1 MENFKTFAGLP
12 TINEVSASKEANAAN
27 RKSKKSKLSR
37 KDKKIIKGFVK
48 ATLEKLKKKAEKE
61 KAERAEAE
69 RVEKAKREAEKSRG
83 NVSVQSTHENET
95 AKKNFCSF
103 FRKLGDAIIR
113 AIPKVLAVVAT
124 AAANAFFWQIKR
136 RSYKTKGGTI

>member
-27 RKSKKSKLSR
+27 GKSKKSKLSR
-37 KDKKIIKGFVK
+37 KDKKIIERFVK
-48 ATLEKLKKKAEKE
+48 ETLEKLKKKAEKE
-61 KAERAEAE
+61 KAERVEAE
-69 RVEKAKREAEKSRG
+69 RVEAKREADKSRD
-83 NVSVQSTHENET
+83 NVNVQSTHENEA

-113 AIPKVLAVVAT
+113 AIPKVLAAVAT
-124 AAANAFFWQIKR
+124 AAVNAFFGQIKR